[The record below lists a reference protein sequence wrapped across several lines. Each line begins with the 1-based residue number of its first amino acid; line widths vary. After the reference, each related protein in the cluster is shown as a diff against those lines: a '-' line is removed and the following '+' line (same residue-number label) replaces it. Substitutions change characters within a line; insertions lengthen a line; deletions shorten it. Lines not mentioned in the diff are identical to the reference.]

1 MMRGLH
7 YAHRDGCAVRQ
18 PGGSNR
24 RTGKGAKS
32 SLELLRDKCRLLA
45 MPFELKQ
52 LRYAIAAADH
62 GSFYR
67 AARALDI
74 EQSTL
79 SRAVLKLERS
89 IGMPIFERSR
99 AGVTMTLAG
108 TAFIRGVK
116 PMVATADKLVA
127 MMRAAGQ
134 GRAGGLRL
142 GHNGSVSAGNLR
154 AAVMSWHE
162 ANPDV
167 EIDCIEANRSVLLAG
182 LDTGEIDIAILIGAV
197 GHDGF
202 RCEALW
208 SERVLVA
215 LPASHPLAE
224 RDVIHWTDLR
234 GERFLLPA
242 ADPGPEMRDILL
254 GRLAISGG
262 KPEIRMSQAS
272 RETVL
277 SILGGSAGVS
287 IVCEGSTGA
296 RYPDVV
302 YRPIHGEQGPAL
314 TGYSGYW
321 RDDNSNPAL
330 RRFLGFIKARH
341 ALSFDFLPRF

>member
-1 MMRGLH
+1 MAFNIR
-7 YAHRDGCAVRQ
+7 
-18 PGGSNR
+18 
-24 RTGKGAKS
+24 
-32 SLELLRDKCRLLA
+32 
-45 MPFELKQ
+45 Q

-67 AARALDI
+67 AARALDV

-79 SRAVLKLERS
+79 SRNILKLERS

-108 TAFIRGVK
+108 NAFIRGAK
-116 PMVATADKLVA
+116 PMVAAADKLVA

-134 GRAGGLRL
+134 GRAGGLML
-142 GHNGSVSAGNLR
+142 GHNSSVSAGNLR
-154 AAVMSWHE
+154 ATLMSWCETH
-162 ANPDV
+162 PDV
-167 EIDCIEANRSVLLAG
+167 EVECVEADRSVLLAG
-182 LDTGEIDIAILIGAV
+182 LDTGEIDIAILMGAA

-202 RCEALW
+202 RCEPLW
-208 SERVLVA
+208 SERMLVA

-224 RDVIHWTDLR
+224 RDVVHWTDLR
-234 GERFLLPA
+234 SERFLLPA
-242 ADPGPEMRDILL
+242 ADPGPEIRDMLL
-254 GRLAISGG
+254 GRLAVSGG
-262 KPEIRMSQAS
+262 TPDIRMHQSS

-277 SILGGSAGVS
+277 SVLGSSPGVS

-314 TGYSGYW
+314 TGYSGCW
-321 RDDNSNPAL
+321 REDNRNPAL
-330 RRFLGFIKARH
+330 RRFLGFIKARY
-341 ALSFDFLPRF
+341 ALSFDFLL

>member
-1 MMRGLH
+1 MAFNIR
-7 YAHRDGCAVRQ
+7 
-18 PGGSNR
+18 
-24 RTGKGAKS
+24 
-32 SLELLRDKCRLLA
+32 
-45 MPFELKQ
+45 Q

-67 AARALDI
+67 AARALDV

-79 SRAVLKLERS
+79 SRNILKLERS

-108 TAFIRGVK
+108 NAFIRGAK
-116 PMVATADKLVA
+116 PMVAAADKLVA

-134 GRAGGLRL
+134 GRAGGLML
-142 GHNGSVSAGNLR
+142 GHNSSVSVGNLR
-154 AAVMSWHE
+154 ATLMSWCETH
-162 ANPDV
+162 PDV
-167 EIDCIEANRSVLLAG
+167 EVECVEADRSVLLAG
-182 LDTGEIDIAILIGAV
+182 LDTGEIDIAILMGAA

-202 RCEALW
+202 RCEPLW
-208 SERVLVA
+208 SERMLVA

-224 RDVIHWTDLR
+224 RDVVHWTDLR
-234 GERFLLPA
+234 SERFLLPA
-242 ADPGPEMRDILL
+242 ADPGPEIRDMLL
-254 GRLAISGG
+254 GRLAVSGG
-262 KPEIRMSQAS
+262 TPDIRMHQSS

-277 SILGGSAGVS
+277 SVLGSSPGVS

-314 TGYSGYW
+314 TGYSGCW
-321 RDDNSNPAL
+321 REDNRNPAL
-330 RRFLGFIKARH
+330 RRFLGFIKARY
-341 ALSFDFLPRF
+341 ALSFDFLL